1 MKDPDAEKHP
11 QLRIQRLREYNRS
24 LTDENVVL
32 HKGMEM
38 LQQEVNRLTK
48 LVERLL
54 MK

>member
-1 MKDPDAEKHP
+1 MKDSDEDHP
-11 QLRIQRLREYNRS
+11 QLRIQRLREHNRF
-24 LTDENVVL
+24 LTDKNVVL